1 MPSSDL
7 CFETLTFAVCAV
19 VESKATGTNE
29 IVYAKPVR
37 TEPPFQLSRES
48 PGQHS

>member
-7 CFETLTFAVCAV
+7 CLETLTFAVCAV
-19 VESKATGTNE
+19 KSKATGTNG